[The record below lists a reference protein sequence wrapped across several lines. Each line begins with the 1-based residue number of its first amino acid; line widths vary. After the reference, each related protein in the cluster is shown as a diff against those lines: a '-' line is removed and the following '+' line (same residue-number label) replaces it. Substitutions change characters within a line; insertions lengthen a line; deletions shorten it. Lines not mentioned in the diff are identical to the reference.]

1 MDSSRTVNIAFRVPN
16 KEERAATI
24 EYLKDV
30 SSKGMRPVEAVRPL
44 SRA

>member
-16 KEERAATI
+16 KKEERAATI

-30 SSKGMRPVEAVRPL
+30 SPKGRCARSKP
-44 SRA
+44 